1 MKVLNSKII
10 LTVSL
15 SSLLVACG
23 GATKPEKPALPF
35 IKETALVI
43 EEDKKHENTTAED
56 WLEKKEFTLVDVKPT
71 CLEKKLG
78 DCTHA
83 YELLNIHKA
92 YEYGLSGEGQT
103 IAIMDYGFNVNDDNI
118 HNEFDS
124 DGKIISYGDLANG
137 QQGKAECEKVSA
149 DIEGYLCVGRPSYHG
164 NFVASIAAG
173 NFSDSDDNSLN
184 MMGVAYNAN
193 LHISDFAGPNGKNWH
208 LNHWSEAIDDAA
220 KNGAIVINNS
230 WGLDYSL
237 IDAQKELEKNPNLSI
252 TDLGLSLLTDTG
264 MIEINEAD
272 FNNYIDSLNNFQ
284 KQGVIV
290 WALPNVNL
298 GDANVTAGLPELVD
312 DLNHNAWLAVGN
324 VQFVGDQP
332 ISESKVGQTSYDDE
346 GNSIPV
352 YSENDNIFHMSAPCG
367 QTASYCLVAKGVDLI
382 GAAHVDGDTPYYGF
396 GSGSSYAAPQVSGG
410 IALLAQ
416 AFPNHT
422 PDQLVD
428 RLLASANN
436 SFFTN
441 EETDGKYGITDFGN
455 GVKHKYSY
463 KFGHGFMDLYAALN
477 PIGDKSVLFG
487 KSIDN
492 SIKIN
497 FDDSYFLTD
506 KSFGDA
512 LQKAF
517 QDDFIVFH
525 DGLNGEFGFK
535 LTDSIRQPAS
545 SSQGISLKQ
554 LLNQDSTKQPI
565 NSFNTNSLTILQ
577 PSLYKSL
584 PLQRLYAGF
593 STIDMPDISYLNSA
607 ALGAG
612 INGAVNFADGHLLYS
627 FSQSLES
634 TDNNLGQDKS
644 VVLAY
649 SSNQNSATRAAI
661 ATGLSMEQG
670 SLLDSVG
677 SGAWNMDKKQAR
689 TNYLAITGEHDLSH
703 DMSLKMMA
711 ALGRT
716 HMDQSANTLFEG
728 ADGIL
733 TNHID
738 VQLNKQQAFKKGD
751 LLTFKLSQPLRANAG
766 QMTVNMPQGAD
777 ADGNLHF
784 KQKTIDVK
792 PSGQQLD
799 FGVNYHADINSQ
811 FSLGLNSL
819 FTKQANHNKDNPDH
833 YSMSMT
839 MAWDQFKFGLRGE
852 QFEAGDLKRSAQLSF
867 GNQF

>member
-10 LTVSL
+10 LTASL
-15 SSLLVACG
+15 GSLLVACG

-35 IKETALVI
+35 IKETAFVI
-43 EEDKKHENTTAED
+43 KEGKKDENITAED
-56 WLEKKEFTLVDVKPT
+56 WLGKKEFTLVDVKYI
-71 CLEKKLG
+71 CQDKKLG

-83 YELLNIHKA
+83 YELLNINKA
-92 YEYGLSGEGQT
+92 YEYGLSGKGQT
-103 IAIMDYGFNVNDDNI
+103 IAIMDNGFNVNDDNI

-124 DGKIISYGDLANG
+124 DGKISFYGDLANG
-137 QQGKAECEKVSA
+137 QKGEAECEKVSE

-173 NFSDSDDNSLN
+173 NFSDIDDNSLN

-193 LHISDFAGPNGKNWH
+193 LHISDFVGPNGKNWH
-208 LNHWSEAIDDAA
+208 LNHWSAAIDDAA

-252 TDLGLSLLTDTG
+252 TDLGLSLLTDKG
-264 MIEINEAD
+264 MIEINEED

-410 IALLAQ
+410 IALLAE

-422 PDQLVD
+422 PEQLVD

-441 EETDGKYGITDFGN
+441 EGTDGKYGITDFGN
-455 GVKHKYSY
+455 GVEHKYSY

-492 SIKIN
+492 SVKTN
-497 FDDSYFLTD
+497 LDDSYFLTD
-506 KSFGDA
+506 KAFGDA
-512 LQKAF
+512 LQKAL
-517 QDDFIVFH
+517 QDELLVFH
-525 DGLNGEFGFK
+525 DALYAEFGYK
-535 LTDSIRQPAS
+535 VTNSIRKTAS
-545 SSQGISLKQ
+545 TTQGISLKE
-554 LLNQDSTKQPI
+554 LLNQDSAKQPI
-565 NSFNTNSLTILQ
+565 YSFNTNTLNRFE
-577 PSLYKSL
+577 PSLNKSL
-584 PLQRLYAGF
+584 PLQRLYAGY

-612 INGAVNFADGHLLYS
+612 INGAVNFANGHLLYS
-627 FSQSLES
+627 FSQSLEH
-634 TDNNLGQDKS
+634 TGNNIGQDKGLI
-644 VVLAY
+644 LAY
-649 SSNQNSATRAAI
+649 SSNQNNVTRAAI

-677 SGAWNMDKKQAR
+677 SGAWNMHKKQAR
-689 TNYLAITGEHDLSH
+689 TNYMAVTGEHDLSH
-703 DMSLKMMA
+703 DMSVKMMA

-716 HMDQSANTLFEG
+716 HMDSSAKTLFGGAEG
-728 ADGIL
+728 IVTKHVDL
-733 TNHID
+733 
-738 VQLNKQQAFKKGD
+738 QLNKSQTFKKGD

-766 QMTVNMPQGAD
+766 QMTINMPQGSD
-777 ADGNLHF
+777 ADGNLHY
-784 KQKTIDVK
+784 KQKNIDIK

-799 FGVNYHADINSQ
+799 FGVNYHAEINSQ
-811 FSLGLNSL
+811 FTLGLNSL
-819 FTKQANHNKDNPDH
+819 YTKQANHNKDNPDH
-833 YSMSMT
+833 YSMTMT
-839 MAWDQFKFGLRGE
+839 MAWDQIKFGMRGE
-852 QFEAGDLKRSAQLSF
+852 QFEAGDLKRSAQLSI
-867 GNQF
+867 GNKF